1 MISTL
6 RRLAIGTVTLAL
18 VAGAAACSGSSGA
31 PGSSS
36 APASGTNGGGAAAS
50 GALPMPSSPVT
61 LNLVDVAGDMQ
72 VAQPMIED
80 YMKKFPQYLA
90 KVNFDTG
97 DATEIVSK
105 LQAQQK
111 AGVNQIDI
119 VLTGNDALG
128 LGVNAG
134 VFLKLFPTYEKQLGP
149 SVATYQPGAKKLF
162 DMTDGYATV
171 NDFGDYGPLLE
182 FMPGTVTDPPTT
194 ADALL
199 AWAKAHPGKFQY
211 AQPANSGPGRA
222 FVQGLPYILGDKDPS
237 DPVNGWAKTWA
248 YLKDLGQYIS
258 FYPSG
263 TTATMKALADG
274 SMSMVATT
282 VGWDINARAIETVP
296 EQAKIAAMDGTK
308 WIMDSSYIT
317 VPKGESPEKL
327 AVILDLIKWMLT
339 PAQQAK
345 AYDTG
350 YMYPGPAV
358 EGVTLSMAPAESQA
372 TIKQYGRTDVYDTL
386 LPKYEAVPPLSNDAL
401 AKMFDMWDRE
411 IGGQKL
417 QK

>member
-1 MISTL
+1 ML
-6 RRLAIGTVTLAL
+6 KNMRRLAAGSVVLAL
-18 VAGAAACSGSSGA
+18 MLGATSCSSG
-31 PGSSS
+31 GSGGGTSK
-36 APASGTNGGGAAAS
+36 APAADD
-50 GALPMPSSPVT
+50 LKMPSSPVT

-72 VAQPMIED
+72 VAQPMIEA

-97 DATEIVSK
+97 DATQIVSK
-105 LQAQQK
+105 LKAQQA

-134 VFLKLFPTYEKQLGP
+134 VFLKLYPDYKKQIGAA
-149 SVATYQPGAKKLF
+149 VDTYQPGAKQLF

-182 FMPGTVTDPPTT
+182 FMPGTVQDPPTT

-199 AWAKAHPGKFQY
+199 AWAKANPGQFMY

-237 DPVNGWAKTWA
+237 DPINGWDKTWA
-248 YLKDLGQYIS
+248 YLKELGQYIS

-274 SMSMVATT
+274 STKLIATT
-282 VGWDINARAIETVP
+282 TGWDINARAIGTVP
-296 EQAKIAAMDGTK
+296 ENADVVALDGTS

-317 VPKGESPEKL
+317 VPKGESADKL
-327 AVILDLIKWMLT
+327 AVILDLIKWMLS
-339 PAQQAK
+339 PEQQAK

-358 EGVTLSMAPAESQA
+358 KGVTLEMAPQESQDV
-372 TIKQYGRTDVYDTL
+372 IHKYGRTDTYDEL
-386 LPKYEAVPPLSNDAL
+386 LPKYQAVPPLSNDAL
-401 AKMFDMWDRE
+401 AKMFDKWDRE
-411 IGGQKL
+411 IGGQKI

>member
-1 MISTL
+1 MSKHFQ
-6 RRLAIGTVTLAL
+6 RFAAGSVALAL
-18 VAGAAACSGSSGA
+18 VVAAAACSSNGSGA
-31 PGSSS
+31 GPSK
-36 APASGTNGGGAAAS
+36 APTEDQIT
-50 GALPMPSSPVT
+50 MPTKPVT

-72 VAQPMIED
+72 VAQPMIEA

-97 DATEIVSK
+97 DATQIVSK
-105 LQAQQK
+105 LKAQQA

-134 VFLKLFPTYEKQLGP
+134 VFLKLYPDYKKQIGAA
-149 SVATYQPGAKKLF
+149 VDTYQPGAKQLF
-162 DMTDGYATV
+162 DMADGYATV

-182 FMPGTVTDPPTT
+182 FMPQTVTDPPTT

-199 AWAKAHPGKFQY
+199 AWAKANPGQFMY

-248 YLKDLGQYIS
+248 YLKELGQYIP
-258 FYPSG
+258 FYPGG
-263 TTATMKALADG
+263 TTATMKALANG
-274 SMSMVATT
+274 STKLIATT
-282 VGWDINARAIETVP
+282 TGWDINARAIGTVP
-296 EQAKIAAMDGTK
+296 AGADVVALDGTS

-317 VPKGESPEKL
+317 VPKGESPDKL
-327 AVILDLIKWMLT
+327 AVILDLIKWMLS
-339 PAQQAK
+339 PEQQAK

-358 EGVTLSMAPAESQA
+358 EGVTLSMAPQESQDV
-372 TIKQYGRTDVYDTL
+372 INKFGRTATYDQL
-386 LPKYEAVPPLSNDAL
+386 LPKFKAVPPLSNANL